1 MVKGLIFDLDGVIVS
16 TELNHYLAWKKI
28 ADKFDIPFNE
38 EANEQ
43 LKGLSRK
50 DSLLK
55 LLEIANLSFEETYFN
70 ELLTIK
76 NEHYLNSLD
85 SLSMKNILPG
95 VLMLLDNAKKRG
107 ISMSVGSSSKN
118 AYFILDKLG
127 LTDYFDI
134 IVDGNRVQYPK
145 PHPEV
150 FLNAAKGMGL
160 QAIDCIVFE
169 DALSGVEAAKAGGF
183 KVIAVGNPN
192 IKSHADDYL
201 TDLTEFKF

>member
-16 TELNHYLAWKKI
+16 TELNHYLSWKKI

-95 VLMLLDNAKKRG
+95 VLMLLDNAKNTG
-107 ISMSVGSSSKN
+107 VSMSVGSSSKN
-118 AYFILDKLG
+118 AAFILDKLG

-150 FLNAAKGMGL
+150 FLNSAKGMGL

-201 TDLTEFKF
+201 TDLTEFKL

>member
-38 EANEQ
+38 VANEQ

-95 VLMLLDNAKKRG
+95 VLMLLDNAKIRG
-107 ISMSVGSSSKN
+107 STMSVVSSRKN
-118 AYFILDKLG
+118 APIILDKLG
-127 LTDYFDI
+127 LPAYLHT
-134 IVDGNRVQYPK
+134 IVDGNSVQSLKHDP
-145 PHPEV
+145 
-150 FLNAAKGMGL
+150 
-160 QAIDCIVFE
+160 
-169 DALSGVEAAKAGGF
+169 
-183 KVIAVGNPN
+183 
-192 IKSHADDYL
+192 
-201 TDLTEFKF
+201 

>member
-1 MVKGLIFDLDGVIVS
+1 MIPFCYNLLIFPLFDCV
-16 TELNHYLAWKKI
+16 TLNRYSKCI
-28 ADKFDIPFNE
+28 FD
-38 EANEQ
+38 
-43 LKGLSRK
+43 
-50 DSLLK
+50 
-55 LLEIANLSFEETYFN
+55 ETYFN

-95 VLMLLDNAKKRG
+95 VLMLLDSAKKRG

-118 AYFILDKLG
+118 ATFILDKLG
-127 LTDYFDI
+127 LRGYFDI

>member
-16 TELNHYLAWKKI
+16 TELNHYLSWKKI

-76 NEHYLNSLD
+76 NEYYLNSLD
-85 SLSMKNILPG
+85 SLSMKNVLPG
-95 VLMLLDNAKKRG
+95 VLMLLDNAKNRG
-107 ISMSVGSSSKN
+107 ISMSIGSSSKN
-118 AYFILDKLG
+118 AAFILDKLS

-160 QAIDCIVFE
+160 QVIDCIVFE

>member
-38 EANEQ
+38 EANEE

-50 DSLLK
+50 DSLIK
-55 LLEIANLSFEETYFN
+55 LLEISNLSFEETYFN

-76 NEHYLNSLD
+76 NEHYLNSLE
-85 SLSMKNILPG
+85 SLSMKNVLPG
-95 VLMLLDNAKKRG
+95 VLMLLNRAKERG
-107 ISMSVGSSSKN
+107 VAMSVGSSSKN
-118 AYFILDKLG
+118 AAFILDKLG

-134 IVDGNRVQYPK
+134 IVDGNGVKYPK

-150 FLNAAKGMGL
+150 FLNAAKGMRL
-160 QAIDCIVFE
+160 QAIDCVVFE
-169 DALSGVEAAKAGGF
+169 DALSGVEAAKSGGF

-192 IKSHADDYL
+192 IMNHADDYL
-201 TDLTEFKF
+201 TDLTEFIF

>member
-1 MVKGLIFDLDGVIVS
+1 
-16 TELNHYLAWKKI
+16 
-28 ADKFDIPFNE
+28 
-38 EANEQ
+38 
-43 LKGLSRK
+43 
-50 DSLLK
+50 
-55 LLEIANLSFEETYFN
+55 
-70 ELLTIK
+70 
-76 NEHYLNSLD
+76 
-85 SLSMKNILPG
+85 MKNILPG

-118 AYFILDKLG
+118 AAFILDKLG

-134 IVDGNRVQYPK
+134 IVDGNSCTVSKTSSRG
-145 PHPEV
+145 V
-150 FLNAAKGMGL
+150 FKCGKRNGIASH
-160 QAIDCIVFE
+160 DCIVFE